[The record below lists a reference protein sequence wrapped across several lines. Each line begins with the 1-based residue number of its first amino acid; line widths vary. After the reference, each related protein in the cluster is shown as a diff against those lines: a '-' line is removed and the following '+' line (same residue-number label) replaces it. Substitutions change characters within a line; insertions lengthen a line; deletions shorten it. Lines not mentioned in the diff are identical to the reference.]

1 MKSILKVSFQTQFF
15 QNFMIF
21 LDLRV
26 DIKILKTVCCQILRF
41 KNVIPLILSKL
52 MKNTE
57 NSDFSTKS
65 VISTLIL
72 RGFTTLKSVKNVISH
87 LEPINDL

>member
-15 QNFMIF
+15 FQNFMIF
-21 LDLRV
+21 LDIRL
-26 DIKILKTVCCQILRF
+26 DIKILKTVCGQILRF

-72 RGFTTLKSVKNVISH
+72 RGFTKIKSV
-87 LEPINDL
+87 